1 MPLLS
6 CPHIELSGQ
15 LKKAN
20 NADLTFYIHTTQ
32 TTFHRV
38 GTMQCLYKLYLICWY
53 VFCQLL
59 LIVVFPS
66 CINSHQK
73 KATQTLFLQFW
84 ICNLFVKQSTF
95 SNLIVIASW
104 NIWGL
109 YKMDASKS
117 SLASTF
123 QSPPPTHQLKFPL
136 LCSQRATASRL
147 LPQSHHPPLLEWRG
161 RGVKQEREQLGITA
175 LHWCCF

>member
-1 MPLLS
+1 MILGVRVPRAFRKYTTLSQSVTMPLLS

-123 QSPPPTHQLKFPL
+123 QSPPPTHP
-136 LCSQRATASRL
+136 
-147 LPQSHHPPLLEWRG
+147 PPHPS
-161 RGVKQEREQLGITA
+161 A
-175 LHWCCF
+175 